1 MIEPGMKPGKT
12 VPEDYGM
19 KSYVLQSIDAVAR
32 KGLEAGA
39 YPGCRVLVWKDGL
52 PVYDKGFG
60 THSDKDTTTVRS
72 SDLLIGFADQDYG
85 YVACRHETV

>member
-60 THSDKDTTTVRS
+60 THSDKDTTTEMCIR
-72 SDLLIGFADQDYG
+72 D
-85 YVACRHETV
+85 RHLRRRNGTYFN